1 MDPLGID
8 MDVLPSKAIL
18 DYCRKVLPWTE
29 RVVYDEE
36 DNEYYV
42 FQSDTPKEIFELLD
56 EIQPELDFEVRV
68 YEE

>member
-1 MDPLGID
+1 MD
-8 MDVLPSKAIL
+8 MDARPSKAIL
-18 DYCRKVLPWTE
+18 DYCRKILPWTE
-29 RVVYDEE
+29 RIVYDQE

>member
-18 DYCRKVLPWTE
+18 DYCRKILPWTE
-29 RVVYDEE
+29 RIVYDEE

-42 FQSDTPKEIFELLD
+42 FQSDTPQEIFELLD
-56 EIQPELDFEVRV
+56 QIRPELGFDVIIVDE
-68 YEE
+68 